1 MPLMPIA
8 APKEYEDKALRKNDV
23 SAQQNPDAL
32 EDIQPAKKTKPSKA
46 FQKAYNEL
54 IQNNVYDN
62 SMVSKADIERAKKG
76 SEPKPT
82 LEEVAAR
89 LWACHDKHLM
99 RVENLRQEMEQER
112 FKKGGDL
119 NQISEECKF

>member
-1 MPLMPIA
+1 
-8 APKEYEDKALRKNDV
+8 
-23 SAQQNPDAL
+23 
-32 EDIQPAKKTKPSKA
+32 
-46 FQKAYNEL
+46 
-54 IQNNVYDN
+54 
-62 SMVSKADIERAKKG
+62 MVSKADIERAKKG

-119 NQISEECKF
+119 NQISEECKFQPEIISRLGQYRTHEEFL